1 MKTNDL
7 IVQTTSRLLFFIIFL
22 FSIHIFFA
30 GHYTPGGGFVGGLL
44 MSSAII
50 LLLLAFDL
58 KTVQEMLPINYT
70 ILTATG
76 LLISLAT
83 AAGSIFFNVPFFT
96 HVYDYFYIPLLGETS
111 IHTAMF
117 FDTGVY
123 LVVVGVT
130 MTIIQMIGGDE

>member
-1 MKTNDL
+1 
-7 IVQTTSRLLFFIIFL
+7 
-22 FSIHIFFA
+22 
-30 GHYTPGGGFVGGLL
+30 
-44 MSSAII
+44 MSSAIV

-58 KTVQEMLPINYT
+58 KTVQDMLPLNYT
-70 ILTATG
+70 VVTAVG
-76 LLISLAT
+76 LVIALAT

-96 HVYDYFYIPLLGETS
+96 HVYDYFNLPLLGKTS